1 MSDLPRFLL
10 YFAAAGLIAVFPFI
24 SPNDFYL
31 RLAEDIAIWAIAA
44 IGLNLLL
51 GYSGQ
56 LSLGQS
62 AFFALGA
69 YGSGIVATTY
79 NWPLWVSIP
88 LGVLVASSAGVIMGL
103 VALRARTHY
112 LAMATLAFGFI
123 IEILCQRWVGLT
135 GGSMGLIGVPQLNF
149 GNFANGPIYFFWV
162 SAGTFLLVQMLMDFV
177 DSSEVGRDLQA
188 MKESE
193 SFALTTGMNVRLWR
207 AGTVVVSAA
216 LAGLAGVLFVHQ
228 SGYVSSD
235 AFNLE
240 RSINLLIAV
249 VIGGLGRS
257 YGAVL
262 GTAIVILLNQ
272 LTAGLYEVS
281 FFIFGGI
288 LLAVMLFFPAGAVGA
303 LDRGFKLVRRAGP
316 TRVDAAAPAGSH
328 TLPKQ
333 VAMRVAARGV
343 PVLELEQ
350 VTKSYAGVVAVKQ
363 VSFCVRGGSI
373 HALIGPNGAG
383 KSTLINVISGLYGSD
398 SGSITYLGRDISGQ
412 SADQRANLGIA
423 RTFQNLQLIGTL
435 TIVENVMLGIPRSS
449 RFLAGFLTWLFTDRE
464 QAKVRAQAMQ
474 FLEFFGIARLA
485 DAVPGD
491 LAYGHRKLCELARA
505 LAQRPTLMLLDEP
518 IAGLNEEEV
527 REVTAAI
534 RTLRDLGVTVLLVE
548 HNMTFVMGLSE
559 TVTVLDYGQKIAEG
573 SPASVQRNQAVITA
587 YLGAEVA

>member
-1 MSDLPRFLL
+1 MNHLPRFVL
-10 YFAAAGLIAVFPFI
+10 YLGAAALIAVFPYV
-24 SPNDFYL
+24 SPNEFYL
-31 RLAEDIAIWAIAA
+31 RLAQDIAIWGIAA

-79 NWPLWVSIP
+79 HWSLCLSIP
-88 LGVLVASSAGVIMGL
+88 LGVLVASAAGVVIGL

-149 GNFANGPIYFFWV
+149 GNFANGAIYFFWV
-162 SAGTFLLVQMLMDFV
+162 SAGTLLIVQMLMDYV
-177 DSSEVGRDLQA
+177 ASSEVGRDLQA

-207 AGTVVVSAA
+207 AGAVVVSAL
-216 LAGLAGVLFVHQ
+216 LAGVAGVLFVHQ

-257 YGAVL
+257 YGAL
-262 GTAIVILLNQ
+262 FGTAIVILLNQ

-281 FFIFGGI
+281 YYIFGGI

-303 LDRGFKLVRRAGP
+303 VDGFWKLVRRAGP
-316 TRVDAAAPAGSH
+316 ARAVASVSGQY
-328 TLPKQ
+328 TLPKH
-333 VAMRVAARGV
+333 VAMRVAAKGS
-343 PVLELEQ
+343 PVLELDR
-350 VTKSYAGVVAVKQ
+350 VTKSYAGVVAVKD
-363 VSFCVRGGSI
+363 VSCCVRGGTI

-383 KSTLINVISGLYGSD
+383 KSTLINVISGLYNGD
-398 SGSITYLGRDISGQ
+398 SGSITYLGKDITRQ
-412 SADQRANLGIA
+412 PADQRANVGIA

-435 TIVENVMLGIPRSS
+435 TVVENVMLGIPRSHE
-449 RFLAGFLTWLFTDRE
+449 FLGGFVTWLFTDRE
-464 QAKVRAQAMQ
+464 LAMTRAEAMH
-474 FLEFFGIARLA
+474 FLEFFGIARFANVL
-485 DAVPGD
+485 PGD

-548 HNMTFVMGLSE
+548 HNMTFVMGLCE
-559 TVTVLDYGQKIAEG
+559 IVTVLDYGVKIAEG
-573 SPASVQRNQAVITA
+573 PPASVQRNQAVITA
-587 YLGAEVA
+587 YLGTEVA

>member
-1 MSDLPRFLL
+1 MNRLPRFAL
-10 YFAAAGLIAVFPFI
+10 YICAAALIAVFPFV
-24 SPNDFYL
+24 SPNEFYL
-31 RLAEDIAIWAIAA
+31 RLAQDIAITAIAA

-56 LSLGQS
+56 ISLGHS

-79 NWPLWVSIP
+79 HWPLWISIP
-88 LGVLVASSAGVIMGL
+88 LGVLVAGAAGVVMGL

-149 GNFANGPIYFFWV
+149 GNFANGAIYFFWV
-162 SAGTFLLVQMLMDFV
+162 VAGILLVVQMLMDYIA
-177 DSSEVGRDLQA
+177 SSEVGRDLQA

-207 AGTVVVSAA
+207 AGVVVVSAL
-216 LAGLAGVLFVHQ
+216 LAGLAGTLFVHQ

-235 AFNLE
+235 AFNLD
-240 RSINLLIAV
+240 RSISLLIAV

-257 YGAVL
+257 YGALL
-262 GTAIVILLNQ
+262 GTAIVVLLNQ

-281 FFIFGGI
+281 YFIFGGI
-288 LLAVMLFFPAGAVGA
+288 LLVVMLFFPAGAVGA
-303 LDRGFKLVRRAGP
+303 VDRIWRVVRGTKSAE
-316 TRVDAAAPAGSH
+316 VAASARSRHA
-328 TLPKQ
+328 LPKH
-333 VAMRVAARGV
+333 VAMRVAVKGS
-343 PVLELEQ
+343 PVLELDR
-350 VTKSYAGVVAVKQ
+350 VTKSYAGVTAVKE
-363 VSFCVRGGSI
+363 VSFCVRGGTI

-383 KSTLINVISGLYGSD
+383 KSTLINVITGLYRGD
-398 SGSITYLGRDISGQ
+398 AGSIGYLGKDITAQ

-435 TIVENVMLGIPRSS
+435 TIVENVMLGIPRTHKYLSA
-449 RFLAGFLTWLFTDRE
+449 FAGWLFTDRE
-464 QAKVRAQAMQ
+464 VARVRAEAMQ

-485 DAVPGD
+485 HALPGN
-491 LAYGHRKLCELARA
+491 LSYGHRKLCELSRA

-534 RTLRDLGVTVLLVE
+534 RTLRDIGVTVLLVE

-559 TVTVLDYGQKIAEG
+559 MVTVLDYGEKIAEG
-573 SPASVQRNQAVITA
+573 PPASVQRNQAVITA
-587 YLGAEVA
+587 YLGTEVA

>member
-1 MSDLPRFLL
+1 LL
-10 YFAAAGLIAVFPFI
+10 V
-24 SPNDFYL
+24 
-31 RLAEDIAIWAIAA
+31 
-44 IGLNLLL
+44 
-51 GYSGQ
+51 
-56 LSLGQS
+56 
-62 AFFALGA
+62 
-69 YGSGIVATTY
+69 
-79 NWPLWVSIP
+79 
-88 LGVLVASSAGVIMGL
+88 
-103 VALRARTHY
+103 
-112 LAMATLAFGFI
+112 
-123 IEILCQRWVGLT
+123 
-135 GGSMGLIGVPQLNF
+135 
-149 GNFANGPIYFFWV
+149 
-162 SAGTFLLVQMLMDFV
+162 VQMLMDYV
-177 DSSEVGRDLQA
+177 ASSEVGRNLQA

-207 AGTVVVSAA
+207 AGTVVVSAF

-303 LDRGFKLVRRAGP
+303 VDRVLKMVRRAGP
-316 TRVDAAAPAGSH
+316 IGVDALAPGSH
-328 TLPKQ
+328 KLPKH
-333 VAMRVAARGV
+333 VAMRVAARGI
-343 PVLELEQ
+343 PVLELDR
-350 VTKSYAGVVAVKQ
+350 VTKSYAGVVAVKD
-363 VSFCVRGGSI
+363 VSFCVRGGTI

-383 KSTLINVISGLYGSD
+383 KSTLINVISGLYGRD
-398 SGSITYLGRDISGQ
+398 SGSITYLGRDITGQ
-412 SADQRANLGIA
+412 SADQRANVGIA

-435 TIVENVMLGIPRSS
+435 TIIENVMLGIPRSS
-449 RFLAGFLTWLFTDRE
+449 RFLSGFATWLFTDRE
-464 QAKVRAQAMQ
+464 VAKVRAEAMQ

-485 DAVPGD
+485 DALPGD

-573 SPASVQRNQAVITA
+573 PPASVQGNQAVITA
-587 YLGAEVA
+587 YLGTEVA